1 MQSYLKKI
9 IRIQQNKQIKLDFR
23 NIVLMSFLKI
33 YEINIK
39 RPPS

>member
-23 NIVLMSFLKI
+23 NIVLMSLSNKKI
-33 YEINIK
+33 VKK
-39 RPPS
+39 R